1 MDWFRRRLK
10 GWRTV
15 LFGLL
20 VAVLGLLDALAMVDL
35 TPLLSAWLPEGRVGA
50 VLSMIGVVT
59 VLLRFVTTTPWGSQP
74 AVEPDWEDGAP

>member
-1 MDWFRRRLK
+1 MSWLCRRLK

-20 VAVLGLLDALAMVDL
+20 VASLGLLDALAMVDL

-50 VLSMIGVVT
+50 VLSAVGVVT
-59 VLLRFVTTTPWGSQP
+59 VLLRFVTTTPWGSKP
-74 AVEPDWEDGAP
+74 AAEPDWEDGAP

>member
-35 TPLLSAWLPEGRVGA
+35 TPLLSSWLPEGRVGA
-50 VLSMIGVVT
+50 VLSAIGILT
-59 VLLRFVTTTPWGSQP
+59 VLLRFVTTGPWGSQP
-74 AVEPDWEDGAP
+74 AAEPDWEDGA